1 MPSAKI
7 GRQGSGPAVCRLL
20 VTYSIMEFLQFWT
33 RETFANIRRNRL
45 MSVLAISTVT
55 VALFILGAFYI
66 TISNL
71 RAAVGEQAEKLDI
84 VVILDK
90 GISKQRRNELFEAAR
105 MPQAAKVNI
114 VMASQVLQDFK
125 KKFPDLPLDDF
136 GDQNPLGDELHVRL
150 KNPDDFFKVREYLG
164 TLEGVSAIKDAGNDD
179 IARKL
184 LQANKSLTYVAGVLL
199 LVLGLGILLIIHNA
213 IRLTVYARRREIRIM
228 RLVGATSRFIQVP
241 FLLEG
246 LVYGLS
252 GSLLAAIGLSLLYVS
267 ATGNAAPLLKSVLP
281 LTPGQILGP
290 CIFMMLAA
298 GLGFGLIGAY
308 LSFAH
313 SQRNAEA

>member
-1 MPSAKI
+1 
-7 GRQGSGPAVCRLL
+7 
-20 VTYSIMEFLQFWT
+20 MEFLQFWT

-66 TISNL
+66 TITNL
-71 RAAVGEQAEKLDI
+71 RTAVGEQAQKLDL

-90 GISKQRRNELFEAAR
+90 GISKQRRSELFEAAR
-105 MPQAAKVNI
+105 MPQAGKVDI
-114 VMASQVLQDFK
+114 VMASQVLKEFK

-136 GDQNPLGDELHVRL
+136 GDENPLGDELHVRL

-164 TLEGVSAIKDAGNDD
+164 TLKGVSAIKDSGNDEV
-179 IARKL
+179 ARRL
-184 LQANKSLTYVAGVLL
+184 LQANRSLTYAAGLSL

-213 IRLTVYARRREIRIM
+213 IRLTVFARRREIRIM
-228 RLVGATSRFIQVP
+228 RLVGATAGFIRVP

-246 LVYGLS
+246 LIYGIS
-252 GSLLAAIGLSLLYVS
+252 GAVLAAAGLSLLYIS
-267 ATGNAAPLLKSVLP
+267 ATSNSAPLIKSILP
-281 LTPGQILGP
+281 LSPGQILGP
-290 CIFMMLAA
+290 CILLMVTA
-298 GLGFGLIGAY
+298 GLGFGIIGAY

>member
-1 MPSAKI
+1 
-7 GRQGSGPAVCRLL
+7 
-20 VTYSIMEFLQFWT
+20 MEFLQFWT

-45 MSVLAISTVT
+45 MSLLAISTVT

-71 RAAVGEQAEKLDI
+71 RAAVGQQAQKLDL

-90 GISKQRRNELFEAAR
+90 GISKERRSELFEAAR

-114 VMASQVLQDFK
+114 VMAAQVLQEFK

-150 KNPDDFFKVREYLG
+150 KNPDDFFKVRGYLG
-164 TLEGVSAIKDAGNDD
+164 TLKGVSAIKDAGNDE

-184 LQANKSLTYVAGVLL
+184 LRTNRNLTYAAGVSL

-213 IRLTVYARRREIRIM
+213 IRLTVFARRREIRIM

-246 LVYGLS
+246 VVYGIS
-252 GSLLAAIGLSLLYVS
+252 GSLLAATGLALLYAS
-267 ATGNAAPLLKSVLP
+267 ASSNADPLVRSILP
-281 LTPGQILGP
+281 LSPGEILGP
-290 CIFMMLAA
+290 CILLMLGA
-298 GLGFGLIGAY
+298 GLGFGIIGAY